1 MNNDSETNDSLFTG
15 NKEHSNGDET
25 NVNKMKSE
33 YLKQV
38 ELLSNWYQ
46 ANYLWT
52 INYLNSSSYL
62 NAINSPLM
70 IVNNHSFLQP
80 CEHINVN
87 PLPTQRTVNQSIRQ
101 QQPTRQPPNMLL
113 YKVPTLYKRFLAE
126 IIDAF
131 IIQTFKIIIAVLLIN
146 FTDIM

>member
-1 MNNDSETNDSLFTG
+1 MSNDSEMNGSVT
-15 NKEHSNGDET
+15 NGDKQNPYVTE
-25 NVNKMKSE
+25 VDANKMKSE

-62 NAINSPLM
+62 SAINSPLM
-70 IVNNHSFLQP
+70 TVNNQSFVQP
-80 CEHINVN
+80 CEHTHHI
-87 PLPTQRTVNQSIRQ
+87 REQSTRQ
-101 QQPTRQPPNMLL
+101 QQPRQTPNILS

-126 IIDAF
+126 IVDAI
-131 IIQTFKIIIAVLLIN
+131 IIQLFKVLLAVLLIN